1 MAKILVGFMGAGKS
15 TIARLLDPDYIDMD
29 ELITERIGMPIAD
42 FFASQGEAAFRQ
54 IESQVLEE
62 LLKSNHVVSTG
73 GGVVVSET
81 NRSLLKH
88 HPDTVYLRAS
98 FETLYERI
106 QSDEANVRPLFVNNS
121 KEDFKAIFDGRLDW
135 YEEVASQIVDVDDK
149 TPQAIVEVIK

>member
-15 TIARLLDPDYIDMD
+15 TVARLLDPDYIDMD
-29 ELITERIGMPIAD
+29 EVIEKRIGMPIAD

-73 GGVVVSET
+73 GGVIVSET

-106 QSDEANVRPLFVNNS
+106 QSDEENVRPLFVNNS
-121 KEDFKAIFDGRLDW
+121 KEDFKVIFDGRLDW

>member
-15 TIARLLDPDYIDMD
+15 TVARLLDPDYIDMD
-29 ELITERIGMPIAD
+29 EVIEKRIGMPIAD
-42 FFASQGEAAFRQ
+42 FFASQGEATFRQ
-54 IESQVLEE
+54 IEAQVLEE

-81 NRSLLKH
+81 NRQLLKNY
-88 HPDTVYLRAS
+88 PDTVYLRAS

-106 QSDEANVRPLFVNNS
+106 QSDEVNVRPLFVNNS
-121 KEDFKAIFDGRLDW
+121 KEDFKAIFDERLDW

>member
-15 TIARLLDPDYIDMD
+15 TVARLLDPDYIDMD
-29 ELITERIGMPIAD
+29 EVIEKRIGMPIAD

-121 KEDFKAIFDGRLDW
+121 KAEFKAIFDGRLDW